1 MSPTDDTTVV
11 PLTMHY
17 HGRQRV
23 IRAEKQFYNLPLLN
37 SLALAFYWQSL
48 LDQQRMP
55 SLRAIARKEQMHYS
69 VVIRV
74 IRLAHLAPDLI
85 EQCLQGEQ
93 PRRLS
98 TRWLSRDSIP
108 PLWSEQR
115 KWVHNA
121 KGIPA

>member
-1 MSPTDDTTVV
+1 MSATDDTTVV
-11 PLTMHY
+11 PLTIHY
-17 HGRQRV
+17 HGRQRL

-55 SLRAIARKEQMHYS
+55 SLRAIAREEKVDHS
-69 VVIRV
+69 VVV
-74 IRLAHLAPDLI
+74 RLFRLTLLAPDVI
-85 EQCLQGEQ
+85 EQCVQGEQ

-108 PLWSEQR
+108 TLWSEQR